1 MKIKS
6 FLTAILVSI
15 TVFAIG
21 IGDEVE
27 LNQFVN
33 GRCTAKFRAQDNNIR
48 LVLPRGTK
56 GRVLEV
62 KRFHS
67 GNLGFLLEVT
77 DGPQAG
83 QVVWVY
89 YRPSNPSLR
98 LMTARGQFT
107 RSPEES
113 ATAQT
118 TREVPA
124 RRDPCSEPEAPAPA
138 PTPAPEPSPAPD
150 VTPAPA
156 PAPEPAPT
164 PEPEPSP
171 TPTPEP
177 GPAPAPDQGVTPAP
191 SPGAPGPLPQPLP
204 GPQPV
209 SPGGQPPAPPA
220 TPVTPVPEQ
229 PDSPDG
235 AAINGGHQTVSV
247 GELIYTPQQAVNDVL
262 SGTLTFVGRG
272 IPDPILD
279 DGGQVITAGASQY
292 CVWKNARAYVFHQG
306 CRPTPRQPISVMNI
320 EVFSRNGGGVQF
332 YLEEGSTYSL
342 NSLTTERIRAANRG
356 FVINGIETPAITS
369 EMNLQRAFEFYNQS
383 GNANTRRCAYGL
395 YREGSFAS
403 PDPQM
408 ICAPRN
414 PEPTAWRDQTA
425 AFWPAPLNNRFR
437 EAHDAIRFGRRGNQ

>member
-6 FLTAILVSI
+6 FLTTILVSV

-21 IGDEVE
+21 IRVGDEVE

-62 KRFHS
+62 KRFNS
-67 GNLGFLLEVT
+67 GNLGFLLEVS

-89 YRPSNPSLR
+89 YNPTSPSLK
-98 LMTARGQFT
+98 LMTARNQFT
-107 RSPEES
+107 RSPEEAAS
-113 ATAQT
+113 AQT
-118 TREVPA
+118 TREVSA
-124 RRDPCSEPEAPAPA
+124 RRDPCSEPEPTPPAP
-138 PTPAPEPSPAPD
+138 PTPDVPAEPQ
-150 VTPAPA
+150 TP
-156 PAPEPAPT
+156 PT
-164 PEPEPSP
+164 PPV

-177 GPAPAPDQGVTPAP
+177 DTAPAPPTPQNPPVTPAP
-191 SPGAPGPLPQPLP
+191 PAGPSVTPPPAPVTPLPEPLP

-209 SPGGQPPAPPA
+209 QPGQPQVPPN
-220 TPVTPVPEQ
+220 TPLTPVPEQ
-229 PDSPDG
+229 PDSNDG
-235 AAINGGHQTVSV
+235 AAINSGGTTVAV
-247 GELIYTPQQAVNDVL
+247 GDLPYTPQQAVNDIL

-279 DGGQVITAGASQY
+279 DGGRVMTDGASQY

-306 CRPTPRQPISVMNI
+306 CRPTSSMPISVMNI

-342 NSLTTERIRAANRG
+342 NSLTTERIRASNRG
-356 FVINGIETPAITS
+356 FVINGMATPPITS
-369 EMNLQRAFEFYNQS
+369 DMNLQKAWEFYNQS
-383 GNANTRRCAYGL
+383 GNVNTRRCAYGL
-395 YREGSFAS
+395 YREGPFAS
-403 PDPQM
+403 PNPQM
-408 ICAPRN
+408 ICSVKD
-414 PEPTAWRDQTA
+414 PEPAAWRDQTA
-425 AFWPAPLNNRFR
+425 AFWPTPLSNRFR
-437 EAHDAIRFGRRGNQ
+437 EAHDAVRYGRR

>member
-1 MKIKS
+1 MKIKLFVS
-6 FLTAILVSI
+6 AILVSI

-33 GRCTAKFRAQDNNIR
+33 GRCAAKFRAQDNNIK

-67 GNLGFLLEVT
+67 GNLGFLLEVS

-89 YRPSNPSLR
+89 YNPTSPSLK
-98 LMTARGQFT
+98 LLTARGQFT

-118 TREVPA
+118 TRQVSA
-124 RRDPCSEPEAPAPA
+124 RRDPCSEPEAPTPTPAPPA
-138 PTPAPEPSPAPD
+138 PTPTPD
-150 VTPAPA
+150 STPVPPTPVTPDPDST
-156 PAPEPAPT
+156 PVPPT
-164 PEPEPSP
+164 PTAPPV

-177 GPAPAPDQGVTPAP
+177 PVAPGPGVTPPPAP
-191 SPGAPGPLPQPLP
+191 VTPLPEPLP

-209 SPGGQPPAPPA
+209 SPGQPQVPPA
-220 TPVTPVPEQ
+220 TPVTPAPEQ
-229 PDSPDG
+229 PDSNDG
-235 AAINGGHQTVSV
+235 ATLNNGGATVAV
-247 GELIYTPQQAVNDVL
+247 GDLTYTPQQAVNDIL

-279 DGGQVITAGASQY
+279 DGGRPITDGASQY

-306 CRPTPRQPISVMNI
+306 CRPTSSMPVSVMNI

-342 NSLTTERIRAANRG
+342 ASLSTERILAANRG
-356 FVINGIETPAITS
+356 FVINGMSTPPITS
-369 EMNLQRAFEFYNQS
+369 DMNLQKAWEFYNQS
-383 GNANTRRCAYGL
+383 GNTNTRRCAYGL
-395 YREGSFAS
+395 YRDGPYAS
-403 PDPQM
+403 PNPQM
-408 ICAPRN
+408 ICSVRN

-425 AFWPAPLNNRFR
+425 AFWPAPLSNKFR
-437 EAHDAIRFGRRGNQ
+437 EAHDAVRYGRR